1 MARIVRFYE
10 YGGPEVL
17 KLEDAEPAEPG
28 PGEVRIKVDAM
39 GLNRAEVMF
48 HYGQYMP
55 AKAFPSRIGYECSG
69 TVEAVG
75 GDVSNVKVGD
85 KVSTIPAFDMSE
97 HGVYGESAT
106 VPAHAVA
113 HYPDNLDPVQGTAI
127 WMQYLTAWGGLIRV
141 GNLQAGGSA
150 IITAASSSVG
160 IAAIQICRMIGATAI
175 ATTRTA
181 AKKQSL
187 LDHGA
192 DHVIV
197 TDEEDLPERV
207 MSITG
212 DTGAD
217 VAFDPVAGPMLE
229 TLANAIRH
237 HGIIIPYGSLHNG
250 PTNLPI
256 LPLAMKGIIVR
267 PYVLFEFTF
276 DPEQLEAG
284 KQFVYDGLQ
293 SGKLEPVIDHT
304 FKLDD
309 IVEAH
314 RYMESNEQLGKIVVT
329 TS

>member
-1 MARIVRFYE
+1 MAKIVRFYE
-10 YGGPEVL
+10 TGGPEVL
-17 KLEDAEPAEPG
+17 KLEEVAEEEPG

-55 AKAFPSRIGYECSG
+55 IKSFPSRIGYECSG
-69 TVEAVG
+69 TVDAIGSGV
-75 GDVSNVKVGD
+75 DNVKVGD
-85 KVSTIPAFDMSE
+85 KVSTIPAFDIGE

-127 WMQYLTAWGGLIRV
+127 WMQYLTAWGGLIQV
-141 GNLQAGGSA
+141 GGLQAGGNT

-160 IAAIQICRMIGATAI
+160 IAAIQICNMIGATAI
-175 ATTRTA
+175 ATTRKSV
-181 AKKQSL
+181 KKQAL

-192 DHVIV
+192 HHVIV

-207 MSITG
+207 MAITG
-212 DTGAD
+212 NAGAD

-229 TLANAIRH
+229 TLANAVRP
-237 HGIIIPYGSLHNG
+237 HGIIIPYGSLHDG
-250 PTNLPI
+250 PTHLPI
-256 LPLAMKGIIVR
+256 LPLAIKGITVR
-267 PYVLFEFTF
+267 PYVLFEFTS
-276 DPEQLEAG
+276 DPEQLKAG
-284 KQFVYDGLQ
+284 KRFVYDGLQ
-293 SGKLEPVIDHT
+293 SGKLTPVIDRT
-304 FKLDD
+304 FSLEE

-329 TS
+329 VE